1 MARNKEEILRVENLK
16 HYFVSGHGKNR
27 IEVKAVD
34 DISFSINKGEVF
46 SLVGESGCGKTTTG
60 RAIIKL
66 YNATGGNVFFHGQ
79 RIIADVTKAKEVYKQ
94 ELAVLKERL
103 QNQEITDEE
112 FKQQKAEKLAVYKQA
127 KYDKKFEKIV
137 TPGMRREAK
146 NITPDHPSVIEST
159 NNYLAEIE
167 ETKTKIIALNNEKSE
182 LTQRLASDK
191 KNSDLKKELSDLV
204 KAIKNH
210 KKRIQLN
217 KMRIN
222 KATQMQR
229 KLIMNRNRDLMRR
242 MQMIF
247 QDPIASLNPRMTV
260 KEIVAEG
267 LRINGE
273 KDEVEIDRRVKEAL
287 NIVGL
292 LPEHAGRYPH
302 EFSGGQRQRIGIA
315 RALVSEPSFII
326 ADEPISALD
335 VSIRAQVINL
345 LNDLRENFGVTIMFI
360 AHDLSVVKYFS
371 DRVAVM
377 YYGKIVEFGKKEL
390 IFENTLH
397 PYTLSLIDS
406 IPHPDPIYEQKRGAI
421 MRYYPSQV
429 HDYSLEAPTLKEV
442 EPDHFVLCDTKEFEK
457 YKAIVE
463 ANRK

>member
-1 MARNKEEILRVENLK
+1 MDRNKEEILRVENLK
-16 HYFVSGHGKNR
+16 HYFTSGHGKNR
-27 IEVKAVD
+27 IVVPAVD
-34 DISFSINKGEVF
+34 DISFTINKGEVF

-66 YNATGGNVFFHGQ
+66 YNATGGNVYFHGQ
-79 RIIADVTKAKEVYKQ
+79 RIIADAKAAKKLYKKGEISKE
-94 ELAVLKERL
+94 
-103 QNQEITDEE
+103 
-112 FKQQKAEKLAVYKQA
+112 EKLQA

-137 TPGMRREAK
+137 TPEMKRQAKAIDENSPLVLEA
-146 NITPDHPSVIEST
+146 IEK
-159 NNYLAEIE
+159 YLEEIS
-167 ETKTKIIALNNEKSE
+167 ETEKHIDAVTKEKSD
-182 LTQRLASDK
+182 LVGKIASDK
-191 KNSDLKKELSDLV
+191 GNKDLKKELSTLNSTLRNLGRR
-204 KAIKNH
+204 IK
-210 KKRIQLN
+210 LN
-217 KMRIN
+217 KMRIRKGKKVQKRLILDKN
-222 KATQMQR
+222 K
-229 KLIMNRNRDLMRR
+229 DLMRR

-267 LRINGE
+267 LRIKGE
-273 KDEVEIDRRVKEAL
+273 KDEVEIDRRVKDAL

-315 RALVSEPSFII
+315 RSLVSDPSFII

-345 LNDLRENFGVTIMFI
+345 LNDLRENFGVTIFFI

-377 YYGKIVEFGKKEL
+377 YYGKIVEMGDKDK
-390 IFENTLH
+390 IFDHTLH

-406 IPHPDPIYEQKRGAI
+406 IPHPDPIYEQKRGDI
-421 MRYYPSQV
+421 MRYYPHLV
-429 HDYSLEAPTLKEV
+429 HDYSKEQPTLKEV
-442 EPDHFVLCDTKEFEK
+442 EPDHFVLCNTEEFKK
-457 YKAIVE
+457 YKAQVE
-463 ANRK
+463 SNIK